1 MRVRKTGKNIIIHS
15 WNVMKHNK
23 HHVFQ
28 MSRNSEVSAGFLQG
42 LCFGPCCLR
51 CRKKSLHGPSLAP
64 ARRAHPTWTSSEYKI
79 RRAVMPS
86 SENRLANEIWTVIHR
101 FSIHASSNQILKKN
115 RTRSQIM
122 AITSSQTK
130 SVILWWKPDFDPSR
144 SFGSRFGNLSIQ
156 WHDMTSKWSQLCQY
170 SRANLYDLYH
180 ISYISLC
187 RRNGLTVTRFR
198 FGPKG
203 AWCM

>member
-1 MRVRKTGKNIIIHS
+1 
-15 WNVMKHNK
+15 
-23 HHVFQ
+23 
-28 MSRNSEVSAGFLQG
+28 MSRNSEVSGF
-42 LCFGPCCLR
+42 
-51 CRKKSLHGPSLAP
+51 CRIFARFMFRSLLFEMSIKIFAWPLA
-64 ARRAHPTWTSSEYKI
+64 AHPTGH

-86 SENRLANEIWTVIHR
+86 SENRLANEIWTVFHS
-101 FSIHASSNQILKKN
+101 FSIHALSNQILKKN

-156 WHDMTSKWSQLCQY
+156 WHDMTSKWSQVCQY

-198 FGPKG
+198 FRPKG
-203 AWCM
+203 AWCI